1 MGLLYLRYTMIEI
14 ERKFLVSSEAFKKV
28 SKTSTR
34 IVQGY
39 LNSNPERAVR
49 VRIKGEKGFLTVK
62 GKSNNTGTSRYEW
75 EKEIN
80 VVEAEQLLALCEQ
93 GKIEKIRYEIPSG
106 NHIFEVDVFS
116 GENQGLILA
125 EIELNQ
131 EDEPFLKPDWLGKEI
146 TGDIRYFNSNLVKNP
161 FRFW

>member
-1 MGLLYLRYTMIEI
+1 MIEI

-80 VVEAEQLLALCEQ
+80 VVEAEQLLALCEK

-131 EDEPFLKPDWLGKEI
+131 EDEPFLKPDWLGKEV